1 MTRRALV
8 ERLLE
13 QFERNV
19 LPKASHLRRAVIHN
33 DANDQNILVD
43 EAGTELVGKTNQ
55 PFHKTIP
62 FGNTNQPF
70 HKTIPFGNSN
80 QFITFGNINQPTHF
94 RLHKPTHPLLVTNLF
109 W

>member
-62 FGNTNQPF
+62 FGN
-70 HKTIPFGNSN
+70 SN